1 MVVQVTSISR
11 NGVSDW
17 IVQRVSAVVLAAYT
31 LCVLGFVLMNP
42 GLDYE
47 TWSGYYALT
56 AMKVFTMLALLA
68 TAAHAWVG
76 MWTIGS
82 DYLQE
87 HTLGAGATRLRFI
100 YQIGS
105 ILIILAYLIWG
116 INILWGN

>member
-1 MVVQVTSISR
+1 MSR

-42 GLDYE
+42 GLDYA
-47 TWSGYYALT
+47 TWSGYFTLT
-56 AMKVFTMLALLA
+56 GMKVFTMLALLA
-68 TAAHAWVG
+68 MAAHAWVG

-87 HTLGAGATRLRFI
+87 HTLGTGATRLRFI

-105 ILIILAYLIWG
+105 VLIILAYLIWG
-116 INILWGN
+116 INIIWGN

>member
-1 MVVQVTSISR
+1 MVVQVTSMSR

-47 TWSGYYALT
+47 TWSGYFALT
-56 AMKVFTMLALLA
+56 GMKVFTMLALLA
-68 TAAHAWVG
+68 SAAHAWVG

-105 ILIILAYLIWG
+105 VLIILAYLIWG

>member
-1 MVVQVTSISR
+1 MVVQVTSMSR

-47 TWSGYYALT
+47 TWSGYFALT
-56 AMKVFTMLALLA
+56 GMKVFTMLALLA

-105 ILIILAYLIWG
+105 VLIILAYLIWG

>member
-56 AMKVFTMLALLA
+56 AMKVFTVLALLA